1 MSTTRTKTNI
11 ITEMKNP
18 DKELTRAQK
27 EICKHF
33 NLKPISVYKRI
44 KDENETFEEA
54 LLYYINHKK
63 EPITVFKGTD
73 LEYTANTQ
81 KEICKHFKIY
91 QSDVYARIC
100 KKHETFEQ
108 ALSHCI
114 NKTIIVFKNTNLEFI
129 GTKARICKYFRVSQK
144 NISLRMKNKNETFEE
159 AIKYYLNEN
168 VENTNNNNE

>member
-1 MSTTRTKTNI
+1 MSKTRTKTNI

-44 KDENETFEEA
+44 KDENETFEEV

-100 KKHETFEQ
+100 KQHETFEQ

-129 GTKARICKYFRVSQK
+129 GTKARICKYFRASQK

>member
-91 QSDVYARIC
+91 
-100 KKHETFEQ
+100 
-108 ALSHCI
+108 
-114 NKTIIVFKNTNLEFI
+114 
-129 GTKARICKYFRVSQK
+129 
-144 NISLRMKNKNETFEE
+144 
-159 AIKYYLNEN
+159 
-168 VENTNNNNE
+168 